1 MQPIA
6 GHQEPLGPDVNV
18 VHRLLKNHA
27 RDALGPR
34 PYALLTDAAVD
45 ALGVPTDGMLAPDET
60 YEDTPVIAVHVVAL
74 A

>member
-6 GHQEPLGPDVNV
+6 GHQELLGPDVNV

-27 RDALGPR
+27 RDALGAV
-34 PYALLTDAAVD
+34 PYALLTDAAVA
-45 ALGVPTDGMLAPDET
+45 ALDVPTDGMLPLEET
-60 YEDTPVIAVHVVAL
+60 YPDTPAIGVHVVAL